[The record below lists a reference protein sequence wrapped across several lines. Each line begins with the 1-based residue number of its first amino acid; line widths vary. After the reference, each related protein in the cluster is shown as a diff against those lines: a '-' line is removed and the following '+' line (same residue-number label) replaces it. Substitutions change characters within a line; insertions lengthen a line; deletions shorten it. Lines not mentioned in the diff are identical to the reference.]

1 MGSAKY
7 LKLIQ
12 TIRLDLLELFG
23 SGYVIDHCITALSEE
38 RKKKQTIYYISNRLM
53 DMNEI
58 LATQFGGRY
67 AQQSLFEVLE
77 GEDKPIQETRTG
89 EQIKRDLMA
98 KINSL

>member
-1 MGSAKY
+1 M
-7 LKLIQ
+7 
-12 TIRLDLLELFG
+12 LELFG

-38 RKKKQTIYYISNRLM
+38 REKKQIVYYISNRLY

-67 AQQSLFEVLE
+67 AQQSLYEVME
-77 GEDKPIQETRTG
+77 GENKPKETRTG